1 MDPLWVLVILIGGA
15 SLVIAGAFIFMAV
28 KVAGVARRVA
38 PTVAEIQQQLTTAG
52 VEIAKVSE
60 AIQSAEAQFNRLAD
74 KASTA
79 SRRAGK
85 VVDAIPRVIHRARE
99 ADIRA
104 EATVRAL
111 GIVVARTIY
120 NARERSAASHEVTLK

>member
-1 MDPLWVLVILIGGA
+1 MDTLWVLVILIGGA
-15 SLVIAGAFIFMAV
+15 SLVIAGAFTFMAV

-60 AIQSAEAQFNRLAD
+60 AVQSAEAQFNRLAD

-111 GIVVARTIY
+111 GIVAARTIY